1 MKALVYT
8 APSVLEVQ
16 ELDVPSR
23 TPDQVLLRV
32 LAAGVCGSDVNGYL
46 GRSRLRIPPLVLG
59 HEFSAVVE
67 EAPAGTLAPGTRV
80 AVLPLVGCG
89 RYTCPQCSA
98 GQPNRCPDR
107 RLMGLHIPGA
117 FAEYIVVPVASCYPI
132 ADHVSAV
139 AGAAVEPLANA
150 VHMFETIQ
158 RRHGLLGEVAILG
171 AGGQGLTALSLG
183 HHLGIDC
190 HLVEPDAHR
199 RALALEL
206 GAASAVAPEQ
216 VDRTPRFQAVLDTAG
231 HQATRQLGI
240 DLTAPGGTVLL
251 LGLHDE
257 TSSLPCAAIV
267 NREINL
273 TGSYAY
279 TPSDFRRALG
289 LITAGQVD
297 PTRFCTELPGEAG
310 VEAFERLVSR
320 SDDLIKPVLLF
331 DQKETR

>member
-8 APSVLEVQ
+8 APSVLEEQ
-16 ELDVPSR
+16 ELDVPDR

-46 GRSRLRIPPLVLG
+46 GRSRRRIPPLVLG

-67 EAPAGTLAPGTRV
+67 EAPEGSLRPGTRV

-89 RYTCPQCSA
+89 LSTCPQCTA

-107 RLMGLHIPGA
+107 QLMGLHLPGA

-132 ADHVSAV
+132 EDHVSAV
-139 AGAAVEPLANA
+139 AGASVEPLANA
-150 VHMFETIQ
+150 VHMFETVQ
-158 RRHGLLGEVAILG
+158 RRHGLVGEVAILG
-171 AGGQGLTALSLG
+171 AGGQGLTALLLG

-190 HLVEPDAHR
+190 HMIEPDAHR
-199 RALALEL
+199 RELALQL
-206 GAASAVAPEQ
+206 GAASAVAPELA
-216 VDRTPRFQAVLDTAG
+216 DRAPRFAAVLDTAG

-240 DLTAPGGTVLL
+240 EIAAPGGTVIM

-257 TSSLPCAAIV
+257 ASSLPCVDIV
-267 NREINL
+267 NREVSV

-279 TPSDFRRALG
+279 TASDFRRALA
-289 LITAGQVD
+289 LVTAGHVD
-297 PTRFCTELPGEAG
+297 PTRFFTELPSGAG
-310 VEAFERLVSR
+310 VQAFERLVSR